1 MNNYTV
7 IFVTNVMKNILSM
20 KLKASMLFFLFTALG
35 ITAYPQGCNDAGL
48 CSMGDLDGKG
58 LSKDHQFNTQLSYSF
73 SLGEKQSLI
82 NTLQF
87 EQRFRLLEERGQ
99 VFVQMPFHY
108 VYGNLGQTYG
118 PGDISLGFNY
128 TFLQKD
134 ELAGS
139 FLIAAR
145 IPTSDA
151 TRMID
156 GKGAPMVYQ
165 TSLGTYD
172 IALGANMFYGK
183 WQFSLGY
190 LKPLGSNNNYFNPDE
205 WPGDEDASDYQKM
218 NDLARGDDAMLRATR
233 FFHTEKNQFNVGLLA
248 LYRLQK
254 DKVTI
259 DGVRTALDD
268 SDGFT
273 LNINLGYQKILANK
287 DALTLTLAAPLI
299 TREVRVD
306 GLTRT
311 FVVMLTYAFSSKKKE
326 NPFEQIKF

>member
-1 MNNYTV
+1 
-7 IFVTNVMKNILSM
+7 M
-20 KLKASMLFFLFTALG
+20 KLKASILLFLIVLAG
-35 ITAYPQGCNDAGL
+35 ASGYSQGCNDAGL

-58 LSKDHQFNTQLSYSF
+58 LSAENLYNTQLSYSF

-82 NTLQF
+82 NTLQL
-87 EQRFRLLEERGQ
+87 EQRFRLLKERGE
-99 VFVQMPFHY
+99 VFLQLPFHY

-145 IPTSDA
+145 VPTNDA
-151 TRMID
+151 TKMID

-172 IALGANMFYGK
+172 IALGANLFYDK

-190 LKPLGSNNNYFNPDE
+190 LKPLGSNINYFDPDE
-205 WPGDEDASDYQKM
+205 WTDDEDAAEYQEM
-218 NDLARGDDAMLRATR
+218 SDLARGDDAMLRATR
-233 FFHTEKNQFNVGLLA
+233 FFNTEKNRFNVGLLA

-259 DGVRTALDD
+259 DGERTALDD

-273 LNINLGYQKILANK
+273 LNINLGWQKILENK

-326 NPFEQIKF
+326 NPFEEIKF